1 MHPVVLGRGFPVGP
15 PAGGQQ
21 RPGPGIGRR
30 RGAEP
35 GAHFRTSPVARP
47 PPKPLFRSG
56 IDSALTPPP
65 GLGYITSCV
74 HRKRARVRPPSSVTS
89 ASHTWVVRPP
99 WTSQARQLIRSPAA
113 AVPMKF
119 DLSSRVVN
127 PVAPTGREATQPY
140 PHDVSARAIT
150 VAAWRK
156 PLGALCLRS
165 TGRRLR

>member
-35 GAHFRTSPVARP
+35 GAHFRTSPMARP

-56 IDSALTPPP
+56 IDSALTPPL

-74 HRKRARVRPPSSVTS
+74 HRKRARVRPPSSVS
-89 ASHTWVVRPP
+89 PGRRP
-99 WTSQARQLIRSPAA
+99 WPAA
-113 AVPMKF
+113 SKSAAAAPAE
-119 DLSSRVVN
+119 
-127 PVAPTGREATQPY
+127 PVAASCVMQLSIATPLLHAAHEAE
-140 PHDVSARAIT
+140 
-150 VAAWRK
+150 
-156 PLGALCLRS
+156 LM
-165 TGRRLR
+165 RRT